1 MTFKKFKELPIEIIF
16 VTLYNLVQ
24 TGIVMYI
31 FILAFPVGWFFGS
44 FIVLVLTL
52 NYFLLLKR
60 KIAWKLLLIWYI
72 IITLSFSLNSE
83 AISLWFSINYGIDF
97 TLSLTISET
106 FQIGVDVIALIPLI
120 VHYSARKHFKKKTAI
135 DEIDDIAKNPDIQ

>member
-1 MTFKKFKELPIEIIF
+1 
-16 VTLYNLVQ
+16 
-24 TGIVMYI
+24 MYI
-31 FILAFPVGWFFGS
+31 FILAFPVGWYFGS

-72 IITLSFSLNSE
+72 ILTITFSIHSE
-83 AISLWFSINYGIDF
+83 AIRLWFDMNYGIDF

-106 FQIGVDVIALIPLI
+106 FKIGVDVITLIPLV
-120 VHYSARKHFKKKTAI
+120 VHFSARKYFKKKTAI

>member
-16 VTLYNLVQ
+16 VTLYNLLQ

-31 FILAFPVGWFFGS
+31 FILAFPVGWYFVS
-44 FIVLVLTL
+44 FVVLVLTL

-83 AISLWFSINYGIDF
+83 AISLWFSMNYGIDF
-97 TLSLTISET
+97 TLSLTINET
-106 FQIGVDVIALIPLI
+106 FQIGVDVITLIPLV
-120 VHYSARKHFKKKTAI
+120 VHYSARKHFKKKMAI
-135 DEIDDIAKNPDIQ
+135 DEIDGIAKNPDI